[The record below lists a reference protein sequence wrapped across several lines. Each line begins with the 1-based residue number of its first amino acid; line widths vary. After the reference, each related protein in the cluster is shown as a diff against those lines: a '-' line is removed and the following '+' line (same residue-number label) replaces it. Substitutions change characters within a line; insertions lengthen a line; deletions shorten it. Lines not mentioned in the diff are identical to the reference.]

1 MKLYYKPGACSMA
14 SHIILNELEV
24 DFKLERV
31 DTDKGQTETGVTTA
45 KLIAKAM
52 CLRWPLITKNTDR
65 EPSHS

>member
-31 DTDKGQTETGVTTA
+31 DADKESS
-45 KLIAKAM
+45 
-52 CLRWPLITKNTDR
+52 RDR
-65 EPSHS
+65 G